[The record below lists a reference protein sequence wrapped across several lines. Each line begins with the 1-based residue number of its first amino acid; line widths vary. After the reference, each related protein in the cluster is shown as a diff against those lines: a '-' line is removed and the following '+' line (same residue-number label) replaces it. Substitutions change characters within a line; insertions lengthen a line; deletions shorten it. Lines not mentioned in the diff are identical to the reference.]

1 MLAAGIK
8 SFTATPLGTVLV
20 TVVVVVLGSGPGPA
34 AAVAQPAA
42 ATLETVLAR
51 AADYVERYQYEL
63 GSVIAEEHY
72 HQMADGRRSRRM
84 VSDLLVL
91 ATPGTQ
97 EPWLAFRDVIEVDG
111 KPVEDRLQ
119 RLEDLF
125 LQTPRITGA
134 LRRRL
139 IIESARFNIGAITRN
154 VNVPTMALQIL
165 ASSDQSRFTFEQDG
179 EKTIDGIRTWEID
192 YEETEPPAMI
202 KNGQGD
208 DLFSHGTV
216 WIEPSSGRVVE
227 TDFRTEDK
235 EIQLSIELRVRYQQ
249 DETLGML
256 VPSRMTERYHV
267 RLRPITN
274 NPLARRSIEVNC
286 EATYTNFRRFQVE
299 VEIDLG
305 AARQ

>member
-1 MLAAGIK
+1 MLAASIR
-8 SFTATPLGTVLV
+8 SSTRAPLGLVL
-20 TVVVVVLGSGPGPA
+20 VVVVLSPTA
-34 AAVAQPAA
+34 AGAQPAT

-72 HQMADGRRSRRM
+72 HQMADGARSRRT

-125 LQTPRITGA
+125 LQSPRITGA

-165 ASSDQSRFTFEQDG
+165 AGADQSRFTFEKDG
-179 EKTIDGIRTWEID
+179 EKTIDGIRTWEIK

-202 KNGQGD
+202 MNGQGA
-208 DLFSHGTV
+208 DLFSHGTI

-235 EIQLSIELRVRYQQ
+235 EIQLSIELRVRYQPN
-249 DETLGML
+249 EILGML

-267 RLRPITN
+267 RLRPVTTSR
-274 NPLARRSIEVNC
+274 LVRRNIEVNC
-286 EATYTNFRRFQVE
+286 EATYTNFRRFLVE
-299 VEIDLG
+299 VEIDVG
-305 AARQ
+305 TPRQ

>member
-1 MLAAGIK
+1 
-8 SFTATPLGTVLV
+8 
-20 TVVVVVLGSGPGPA
+20 
-34 AAVAQPAA
+34 
-42 ATLETVLAR
+42 
-51 AADYVERYQYEL
+51 
-63 GSVIAEEHY
+63 
-72 HQMADGRRSRRM
+72 M

-97 EPWLAFRDVIEVDG
+97 ESWLAFRDVIEVDR

-202 KNGQGD
+202 KNGQGG

-216 WIEPSSGRVVE
+216 WIEPSSGRVAAA
-227 TDFRTEDK
+227 
-235 EIQLSIELRVRYQQ
+235 
-249 DETLGML
+249 
-256 VPSRMTERYHV
+256 SRW
-267 RLRPITN
+267 
-274 NPLARRSIEVNC
+274 RSKS
-286 EATYTNFRRFQVE
+286 TS
-299 VEIDLG
+299 
-305 AARQ
+305 ARQGSSRAPSEPSFAHRRAPGQTTPVGQATPVPPWPQYPPGFLAKYCW